1 MMGDSIFREI
11 SQENSESRWISNTI
25 IKIYPPSVFL
35 YVIVTFL
42 MCFLFILIFVL
53 KINNRIEIE
62 GDVSSFPSS
71 VIIRSPIAGYIES
84 SNVSPLKPSE
94 LFKGEMILKIKSI
107 NEDIN
112 GDLKLQKLKNLDSIM
127 DKLSRSI
134 NKKNELKNKINEFYK
149 KNILFTEQEIK
160 NLKNEL
166 YESKKL
172 IQEHNETRKKY
183 ISFLKKGYVTIE
195 QLNSISNNY
204 AQNKISYI
212 NMHQQLNSLL
222 EKKSQFFIEN
232 DNKISDIDN
241 KISSLQ
247 EQLNEIELKKIDINS
262 DSNRIITSPI
272 DGILDYQYKT
282 LGQEVVKDDLLF
294 KVSPKKVESYFIV
307 FNVKSEHYP
316 YIKVGEKINIRINSY
331 PFQRYGSFNGVI
343 EKISQSIVNNENIMA
358 RQSGK
363 STKSTND
370 NLYSIQVKITD
381 KNIDKLKLVEG
392 MKAETSLVIESKTI
406 YNLMVDKAKYNFKKY
421 MG

>member
-363 STKSTND
+363 STKNTND